1 MNAVDESGLGISL
14 IQSNFYGIGSRIG
27 VGNYGFFLHNRGCGF
42 NLIKGHPNSLG
53 PNKKPL
59 HTVSPTIWSKN
70 GSLDF
75 ITGTRGGRYQP
86 QLLAQTILPY
96 ILGDSSF
103 EEIMEKPRW
112 TIEYFGSSTSS
123 DIKFEFIKKSKI
135 SSLQDKGHK
144 ISIENKLISGYGP
157 ISTIYKN
164 SDENFVGVPDIR
176 VGSEKA
182 FNSS

>member
-1 MNAVDESGLGISL
+1 MNAVDENGLGISL

-42 NLIKGHPNSLG
+42 NLIRGHPNNLG

-59 HTVSPTIWSKN
+59 HTLSPTLWSKN
-70 GSLDF
+70 GSLEF

-86 QLLAQTILPY
+86 QLLVQTILPY
-96 ILGDSSF
+96 ILGKSSF
-103 EEIMEKPRW
+103 EEVMEKPRW
-112 TIEYFGSSTSS
+112 TLDYFGSNTSS
-123 DIKFEFIKKSKI
+123 NIKFEYLNEPEI
-135 SSLQDKGHK
+135 SCLKDKGHE
-144 ISIENKLISGYGP
+144 ISIENKFIGGYGP

-164 SDENFVGVPDIR
+164 SDEKFVGVPDIR
-176 VGSEKA
+176 VGTEKA